1 MIVFLSRCTT
11 TAARRSFGMVL
22 NCCKVNSF
30 RGQHPLTP
38 AGGPLWPPWT
48 PDINFK
54 PFFASFLNPFLP
66 VSKTTVPDLFHHS
79 AALLSQ
85 VHRYPISCS
94 TLTCHQLQY
103 TDLWSAAVHW
113 SAICCST
120 LIYQLQNTDLS
131 AAVHWCATAAVHGS
145 ASSRSTLICYQLQYI
160 DLSAAV
166 YWSAISCITLIC
178 YQLQYTDLL

>member
-54 PFFASFLNPFLP
+54 PLFCQFFKPFFASIKNYRAWSVSPLCSP
-66 VSKTTVPDLFHHS
+66 VVS
-79 AALLSQ
+79 
-85 VHRYPISCS
+85 
-94 TLTCHQLQY
+94 
-103 TDLWSAAVHW
+103 
-113 SAICCST
+113 
-120 LIYQLQNTDLS
+120 
-131 AAVHWCATAAVHGS
+131 S
-145 ASSRSTLICYQLQYI
+145 AS
-160 DLSAAV
+160 
-166 YWSAISCITLIC
+166 IS
-178 YQLQYTDLL
+178 YQLQYTDLPSAAVHWSVISCSTLICYLLQYTNLSATKYWSISCSALMCYSCSTRIC